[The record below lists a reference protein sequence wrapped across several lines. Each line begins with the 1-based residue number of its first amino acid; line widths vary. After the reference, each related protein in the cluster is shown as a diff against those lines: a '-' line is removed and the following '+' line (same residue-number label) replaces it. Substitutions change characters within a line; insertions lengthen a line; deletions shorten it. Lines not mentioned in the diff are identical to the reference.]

1 MGRGTI
7 VGEIKWELWPG
18 GIVFQ
23 KRNIKDQHVEKEGFI
38 MVRVATSSQWHDI
51 SIQATSTFGTFKFL
65 HDVIISQNIT

>member
-1 MGRGTI
+1 MG
-7 VGEIKWELWPG
+7 IKPG
-18 GIVFQ
+18 GIVVQ

-38 MVRVATSSQWHDI
+38 MVRVATSSQWHNI